1 MDIWKIW
8 GGNRLE
14 GVCSVQGS
22 KNASLPIIAASLICP
37 AETELMNVPRLRDV
51 DSALKILRH
60 LGCKAEQRGRE
71 LYINSSGVSE
81 NKIPHALML
90 EMRSSVI
97 FMGALLARC
106 GEARLSLPGGCQ
118 LGKRPI
124 DIHISALRQ
133 MGAEIEEDGSNIYC
147 RAKKLRGCELS
158 LPFPSVGATENI
170 MLAASAAEGLTV
182 INGAAREPEIQA
194 LAEYMRSIG
203 CSIWGDGTNT
213 IVIGGM
219 EPHSQ
224 ISHRVI
230 SDRIAAAT
238 IACAVACTGGDVQI
252 CDVIPEHFS
261 TVLHFLKEAG
271 CDIICDKYTVR
282 LRSSARLRAV
292 DRVSTMPYP
301 GFPTDAQPV
310 LMAALLKTEGCTTII
325 ENIFE
330 NRYRQ
335 AEQLCRLGADI
346 SIDGRVAKI
355 RGVDQLCGNSLEATD
370 LRGGAAMIVAALSAE
385 GLTEIYDEGHI
396 KRGYEDLD
404 TVLGSLG
411 ADIKLSNMKGAA
423 DGFQYTYEKTQN

>member
-1 MDIWKIW
+1 M
-8 GGNRLE
+8 
-14 GVCSVQGS
+14 
-22 KNASLPIIAASLICP
+22 
-37 AETELMNVPRLRDV
+37 
-51 DSALKILRH
+51 
-60 LGCKAEQRGRE
+60 
-71 LYINSSGVSE
+71 
-81 NKIPHALML
+81 
-90 EMRSSVI
+90 
-97 FMGALLARC
+97 
-106 GEARLSLPGGCQ
+106 
-118 LGKRPI
+118 
-124 DIHISALRQ
+124 
-133 MGAEIEEDGSNIYC
+133 
-147 RAKKLRGCELS
+147 
-158 LPFPSVGATENI
+158 
-170 MLAASAAEGLTV
+170 
-182 INGAAREPEIQA
+182 
-194 LAEYMRSIG
+194 
-203 CSIWGDGTNT
+203 
-213 IVIGGM
+213 
-219 EPHSQ
+219 
-224 ISHRVI
+224 
-230 SDRIAAAT
+230 
-238 IACAVACTGGDVQI
+238 QI

-355 RGVDQLCGNSLEATD
+355 KGVDQLHGNSLEATD

-404 TVLGSLG
+404 LVLGSLG
-411 ADIKLSNMKGAA
+411 ADIKLSNMKGTA